1 MRLMLFTEMWRPS
14 LNGVVTRL
22 EETTRILRTR
32 GHQVL
37 VVCPRGLADPAPI
50 SGVPL
55 VEAPSFRLGPIYGGQ
70 PWGYPTTLGL
80 RGRLDAFEADL
91 VHVVNPVILGLAGV
105 AYARS
110 RHLPLVC
117 SYHTHVVDYAR
128 FYHLS
133 PIAWFIEAE
142 IRRAHRRAHLNL
154 VTADASA
161 VVLRRWGAEPVRLWR
176 GAADLTRFGPRH
188 ATRSMRAHLT
198 GGHPDREIV
207 LYTGRLA
214 TEKGLTRLYHLATGN
229 RHLALVGDGPARRE
243 LQDAAAG
250 RQVTF
255 TGRLDGEVLAQA
267 YASADVFCFPSVTDT
282 LGLVMLEAMASGLP
296 VVAARTEA
304 SQRLLV
310 GIPHT
315 TLVDAEDRVSW
326 SKAVD
331 RLLAQPRDCGQIA
344 TAAQLRTPTWV
355 DATNDLLAAYAEV
368 LPPAAGLADLPA

>member
-1 MRLMLFTEMWRPS
+1 MRLIWFTEMWRPS

-22 EETTRILRTR
+22 EETLRVLR
-32 GHQVL
+32 AHGHQVL
-37 VVCPRGLADPAPI
+37 VVSPQGPPDPHPLH
-50 SGVPL
+50 GVPVL
-55 VEAPSFRLGPIYGGQ
+55 SAPSFRLGPIYGGQ
-70 PWGYPTTLGL
+70 PWGFPTTLGL
-80 RGRLDAFEADL
+80 RHRLDAFRADL

-110 RHLPLVC
+110 RRIPLVC
-117 SYHTHVVDYAR
+117 SYHTHVVNYAR
-128 FYHLS
+128 FYHLG
-133 PIAWFIEAE
+133 PITWFIEAA
-142 IRRAHRRAHLNL
+142 IRRAHRRADLNL

-188 ATRSMRAHLT
+188 ATRSMRERLT
-198 GGHPDREIV
+198 GGHPERQIV

-214 TEKGLTRLYHLATGN
+214 SEKGIPRLYHLAGGD

-243 LQDAAAG
+243 LQEEAAG
-250 RQVTF
+250 RPITF
-255 TGRLDGEVLAQA
+255 TGRLEGEVLAQA

-296 VVAARTEA
+296 VVAARTEG

-310 GIPHT
+310 GVPHT
-315 TLVDAEDRVSW
+315 MLVDAAEPAAW
-326 SKAVD
+326 SGAVD
-331 RLLAQPRDCGQIA
+331 RLLAEPRDPGQIA
-344 TAAQLRTPTWV
+344 TAAQLRTPTWA

>member
-1 MRLMLFTEMWRPS
+1 M
-14 LNGVVTRL
+14 
-22 EETTRILRTR
+22 
-32 GHQVL
+32 
-37 VVCPRGLADPAPI
+37 
-50 SGVPL
+50 
-55 VEAPSFRLGPIYGGQ
+55 
-70 PWGYPTTLGL
+70 
-80 RGRLDAFEADL
+80 
-91 VHVVNPVILGLAGV
+91 HVVNPVILGLAGV

-117 SYHTHVVDYAR
+117 SYHTHVVNYAR
-128 FYHLS
+128 FYHLG
-133 PIAWFIEAE
+133 PVTWFIEAE
-142 IRRAHRRAHLNL
+142 IRRAHRRADLNL

-188 ATRSMRAHLT
+188 ATRSMRERLT

-214 TEKGLTRLYHLATGN
+214 TEKGLPRLYHLAGGT
-229 RHLALVGDGPARRE
+229 RHLALVGDGPARQE
-243 LQDAAAG
+243 LEEAAAG
-250 RQVTF
+250 RQITF

-267 YASADVFCFPSVTDT
+267 YASADVFCFPSITDT

-296 VVAARTEA
+296 VVAARTEG

-310 GIPHT
+310 GVPHT
-315 TLVDAEDRVSW
+315 TLVDAEQPAAWTR
-326 SKAVD
+326 AVD
-331 RLLAQPRDCGQIA
+331 RLLAQPGDRGQIA

>member
-1 MRLMLFTEMWRPS
+1 MRLMLITEMWRPS

-22 EETTRILRTR
+22 EETVRVLRAH

-37 VVCPRGLADPAPI
+37 VVYPRGFPDPAPL
-50 SGVPL
+50 SGVAL
-55 VEAPSFRLGPIYGGQ
+55 VEAASFRLGPIYGGQ
-70 PWGYPTTLGL
+70 PWGYPSTLGL
-80 RGRLDAFEADL
+80 RHRLDAFGADL

-117 SYHTHVVDYAR
+117 SYHTHIVNYAR
-128 FYHLS
+128 FYHLG
-133 PIAWFIEAE
+133 PICWFIEME
-142 IRRAHRRAHLNL
+142 IRRAHRRADLNL

-161 VVLRRWGAEPVRLWR
+161 AVLRRWGAEPVRLWR

-188 ATRSMRAHLT
+188 ANRSMRARLT
-198 GGHPDREIV
+198 GGHPGREIV
-207 LYTGRLA
+207 LYAGRLA
-214 TEKGLTRLYHLATGN
+214 TEKGLPRLYHLARGN

-243 LQDAAAG
+243 LEVVAAG

-267 YASADVFCFPSVTDT
+267 YASADVFCFPSITDT

-304 SQRLLV
+304 SQRLLAGV
-310 GIPHT
+310 PHT
-315 TLVDAEDRVSW
+315 TLVDAEDPTAW
-326 SKAVD
+326 SEAID
-331 RLLAQPRDCGQIA
+331 RLLAQPRDRGQIA

>member
-1 MRLMLFTEMWRPS
+1 MRLILITEMWRPS

-22 EETTRILRTR
+22 EETVRVLRAH

-37 VVCPRGLADPAPI
+37 VVCPRGLTDPAPLA
-50 SGVPL
+50 GVAL

-70 PWGYPTTLGL
+70 PWGFPTTLGL
-80 RGRLDAFEADL
+80 RRRLDAFRADL

-117 SYHTHVVDYAR
+117 SYHTHVVNYAR
-128 FYHLS
+128 FYHLG
-133 PIAWFIEAE
+133 PVTWFIEAE
-142 IRRAHRRAHLNL
+142 IRRAHRRADLNL

-188 ATRSMRAHLT
+188 ATRAMRERLT

-214 TEKGLTRLYHLATGN
+214 TEKGLPRLYHLAAGK
-229 RHLALVGDGPARRE
+229 RHLALVGDGPARQE
-243 LQDAAAG
+243 LEEAAAG
-250 RQVTF
+250 RQITF

-296 VVAARTEA
+296 VVAARTEG

-310 GIPHT
+310 GVPHT
-315 TLVDAEDRVSW
+315 ALVDAEQPAAWAR
-326 SKAVD
+326 AVD
-331 RLLAQPRDCGQIA
+331 RLLAQPGDRGQIA

-355 DATNDLLAAYAEV
+355 DATGDLLAAYAEV